1 MGYLPP
7 RAADMV
13 RRRLGIKPPRS
24 SFMIDP
30 MGEAAVST
38 IESPPIIALPPVHPI
53 YQMPPTPAPTAPAAP
68 AGSISLIAPNWFW
81 YAALGGVVYYWWFR
95 KKEP

>member
-1 MGYLPP
+1 MGYLS
-7 RAADMV
+7 RADADRV
-13 RRRLGIKPPRS
+13 RARLGIRPPRS

-30 MGEAAVST
+30 MGEAVST
-38 IESPPIIALPPVHPI
+38 IDSAAIISPPVHPI
-53 YQMPPTPAPTAPAAP
+53 YQMPPTPAPPAPAPPTAPSLSLSAP
-68 AGSISLIAPNWFW
+68 TWLW